1 MDGGFA
7 RGLGIELL
15 TPTNFKKWKSCMK
28 SYLLGEE
35 LWEVVGG
42 DDQVEITAEFGTAE
56 QVRVWRK
63 TNAKAEFAL
72 KRAVSPELF
81 DHILGCESAAEIWTS
96 LDGLF
101 NRKNVARLQFLENEL
116 AKATQGDLS
125 ISKFFLKMK
134 SLCAELSALDPDEP
148 ISEAKLKRHIIRGL
162 RKEYVAFVTS
172 VQGWATQPSLLE
184 LENLLASQESLARQ
198 MAGVTVSEGASDAL
212 FTEKKKKRWEGK
224 KKQTAAGDESSS
236 SKQQEGSLAP
246 KKDWKKNL
254 KCFRCH
260 QPGHFKRDCKVK
272 LQPGHA
278 AGKEEAS
285 SSKEEAGWGGA
296 FMTGTCVRAL
306 STSDLKD
313 DWIVDS
319 GCGHHLTG
327 DLSKFSSLQAYSG
340 NEAIITADNT
350 IHAVEKEGIVTVGS
364 DKGSLTL
371 RSVYHVPGMK
381 KNLFSVTNA
390 VDAGYHVLFGPTEV
404 KFLRNVSAV
413 KADVAHVGR
422 RVKDLFVLSTSSYV
436 DRMRAND
443 SAAMWHE
450 RLGHVGMDKLKAMS
464 SRSLVRGLPKLS
476 SFGEGH
482 VCAGCQYGKSHRLPF
497 DKSQTRSNAP
507 LEVIHGD
514 LMGPTATAS
523 LGGSRY
529 MLVLI
534 DDYSRY
540 TWVYFLKEKS
550 EAFRLFVEFK
560 ELVEGRLN
568 LKIKKLRT
576 DNGGEFVSSEFSNF
590 CRKHGIQRELTCAH
604 TPQQNG
610 VAERKIRHLTETCKC
625 WLHAKSIPRSF
636 WAEGM
641 FCAAYVINRMPLSP
655 INMKSPF
662 EMLLK
667 EKPSVEHLRVFG
679 STCYVHIPDALRTK
693 LDAKARKLVFVGYD
707 ERKKG
712 WRCMDP
718 VTKKFVVSRDVVFDE
733 LTSYGG
739 SSVELPESKVDE
751 GQEVAEVADQV
762 ELAVSPAAPVAS
774 SSGEEASGS
783 GSRGSIAP
791 SLPESRGEQEE
802 ATEVI
807 SKEQPLRRSKR
818 VIKPPARYCEG
829 NTVSYVSCFFAGPLD
844 EREPAS
850 FNEATGVKE
859 WEDAMREEMDAL
871 KKNETW
877 DLVPKVDGIAPVTCK
892 WVFKL
897 KKKADG
903 SIERFK
909 ARLVARGFSQQYG
922 EDYEETF
929 SPVAKMTSVRMVI
942 ALAACQGWRMW
953 QLDVKNAFLYG
964 EIDKDIF
971 MDQPLGF
978 VSEVHPDYVCKLRK
992 ALYGLKQAP
1001 RAWYGKIAE
1010 YLQFC
1015 GYLASNSDSS
1025 LFIKKKGELSVL
1037 VLLYV
1042 DDMIITGN
1050 SEEEVAR
1057 LRAELAIRFEMKD
1070 LGELHHFL
1078 GLEVERK
1085 ESGILVCQKGY
1096 AERIVNRF
1104 GLIEGKTCSTPM
1116 DQGLKLRRDEGRVLP
1131 DPLVFRAL
1139 IGSLIYLTITR
1150 PDIAYAVGRVS
1161 RFMAEPRKSHLVA
1174 AKNILKYV
1182 KATSDMGLLYRRDAN
1197 FSLLGYTDADYGGDS
1212 DDRRSTSGYV
1222 FTCGS
1227 AGISWCSKK
1236 QDSVSVSTTEA
1247 EYKASALAAR
1257 EAIWLRRLVDDVH
1270 EEVQGPTLL
1279 RGDNESALK
1288 LVNNPVCHARTKH
1301 IEIDHHFIREKVLEG
1316 SLVVGH
1322 VRSEDNLADIFT
1334 KSLSKGPF
1342 QRLRGLLGL
1351 ITTSHFKGE
1360 C

>member
-1 MDGGFA
+1 
-7 RGLGIELL
+7 
-15 TPTNFKKWKSCMK
+15 
-28 SYLLGEE
+28 
-35 LWEVVGG
+35 
-42 DDQVEITAEFGTAE
+42 
-56 QVRVWRK
+56 
-63 TNAKAEFAL
+63 
-72 KRAVSPELF
+72 
-81 DHILGCESAAEIWTS
+81 
-96 LDGLF
+96 
-101 NRKNVARLQFLENEL
+101 
-116 AKATQGDLS
+116 
-125 ISKFFLKMK
+125 MK

-212 FTEKKKKRWEGK
+212 FTEKKKRWEGK
-224 KKQTAAGDESSS
+224 KKQTAVGDESSS

-306 STSDLKD
+306 STSDMKD

-327 DLSKFSSLQAYSG
+327 DLSKFSSLQAYS
-340 NEAIITADNT
+340 
-350 IHAVEKEGIVTVGS
+350 
-364 DKGSLTL
+364 
-371 RSVYHVPGMK
+371 
-381 KNLFSVTNA
+381 
-390 VDAGYHVLFGPTEV
+390 
-404 KFLRNVSAV
+404 
-413 KADVAHVGR
+413 
-422 RVKDLFVLSTSSYV
+422 
-436 DRMRAND
+436 
-443 SAAMWHE
+443 
-450 RLGHVGMDKLKAMS
+450 
-464 SRSLVRGLPKLS
+464 
-476 SFGEGH
+476 
-482 VCAGCQYGKSHRLPF
+482 
-497 DKSQTRSNAP
+497 
-507 LEVIHGD
+507 
-514 LMGPTATAS
+514 
-523 LGGSRY
+523 
-529 MLVLI
+529 
-534 DDYSRY
+534 
-540 TWVYFLKEKS
+540 EKS

-641 FCAAYVINRMPLSP
+641 SCAAYVINRMPLSP

-679 STCYVHIPDALRTK
+679 STCYVHIPDTLRTK

-733 LTSYGG
+733 LTSFGG

-791 SLPESRGEQEE
+791 SLPESRGEPEE
-802 ATEVI
+802 AAEVI

-877 DLVPKVDGIAPVTCK
+877 DLVPKVDGITPVTCK

-971 MDQPLGF
+971 MDQPPGF

-1085 ESGILVCQKGY
+1085 ESGILICQKGY

-1116 DQGLKLRRDEGRVLP
+1116 DQ
-1131 DPLVFRAL
+1131 
-1139 IGSLIYLTITR
+1139 
-1150 PDIAYAVGRVS
+1150 
-1161 RFMAEPRKSHLVA
+1161 
-1174 AKNILKYV
+1174 
-1182 KATSDMGLLYRRDAN
+1182 
-1197 FSLLGYTDADYGGDS
+1197 GYTDADYGGDS